1 MTDAI
6 DDLESMIADALSA
19 AEAMGMLPEIQKTIT
34 RWREQ
39 WGGDEVYIARRAHI
53 RRHAQIMDMIEAG
66 LTTSQISERLG
77 MTRQAIHKVRQRRS
91 SFVN

>member
-1 MTDAI
+1 MSDPS
-6 DDLESMIADALSA
+6 DDLEAMIADALSA

-53 RRHAQIMDMIEAG
+53 RRHAQIMDMIEQG
-66 LTTSQISERLG
+66 LTTAQIAERLG
-77 MTRQAIHKVRQRRS
+77 ASPRQVQRVRQKAS
-91 SFVN
+91 SYL

>member
-1 MTDAI
+1 
-6 DDLESMIADALSA
+6 MIADALSA
-19 AEAMGMLPEIQKTIT
+19 AEAMGMLPEIQKAIV

-53 RRHAQIMDMIEAG
+53 QRHAKIMDMIERG
-66 LTTSQISERLG
+66 LTTAQIAEQFG
-77 MTRQAIHKVRQRRS
+77 ITRQAIHKVRQKRS